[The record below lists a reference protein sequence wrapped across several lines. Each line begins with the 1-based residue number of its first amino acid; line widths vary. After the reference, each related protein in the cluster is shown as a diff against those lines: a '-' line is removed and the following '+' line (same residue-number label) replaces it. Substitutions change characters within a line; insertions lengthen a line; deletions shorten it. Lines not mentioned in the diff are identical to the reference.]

1 MTEPNITINPY
12 NDSGIFF
19 NDDDT
24 TLLHYGGVKK
34 IDINSTHEEI
44 PTAQAVYEFHKMNQ
58 DINIIGVPP
67 IIVTKDEQK
76 NEGKIVTNSISLNV
90 QFQKIM
96 FNNGIFVAISSQ
108 GGIATSVNKT
118 DWSFQKSGTTNDLL
132 DIVYTQGKFIII
144 GENGTI
150 ITSSDGITWILQL
163 NAPSEN
169 LLFIV
174 AYNDNIVITGSNNVY
189 HSTDAETWTSTLS
202 PAKQVIVCNNQ
213 FIALDNVLHTSND
226 GITWTA
232 NLAPSTQLY
241 SIAYSTNENIYFTGD
256 NANFYSSSDLNEWI
270 ILSPVSGYIVKII
283 YENGKFYA
291 ISSTGYIYWGISTNM
306 QQSTAFNK
314 TLTDIIYEDGIFY
327 VVGNSFFGYS
337 FDGETWQEITTD
349 VIFKGY
355 TNEIA
360 VGTNYIGNVIKS
372 EENDYTWYLSDVI
385 SPTDFIGYSN
395 GVIGVGNNG
404 YLVKSSDGKN
414 WISSYITTEDLNK
427 IVFNGTNYF
436 ICGTNGYLASSNDL
450 NVWNVKIT
458 NIVSPI
464 LNMATNGNIVIA
476 ISYTGYVISSTNGGE
491 TFIIYQVNNNTWSNI
506 IYGNGTFVISGNN
519 NGLITTTD
527 GINFTTINLNVAPS
541 GQSTVVNDLTYGNNL
556 FIGYRYN
563 DIYIYS
569 NDNAVTWIEKT
580 FPVSM
585 FTLNK
590 IKFLNGNFIAVG
602 YTKNS
607 NTYSFTVL
615 YSTDAEIWN
624 LVVISSFTSVII
636 NIDNVSSNDIE
647 FDGTNYYIIGSGHN
661 IYMSNDLT
669 TWIQQTIIVDNYA
682 SNNPFYKCLYTSNTL
697 FVSNRV
703 DMIAN
708 NETIETFDINE
719 ILNGIYNL
727 TGVLENKAY
736 GNGLLTSSSPKNTWD
751 IIQFPQTI
759 IYLSA
764 VGDFSISYYSIYSNF
779 STIVHTSTHILNKIY
794 YLNNIYI
801 VVGDNVL
808 ITSNDSGT
816 TWTEQ
821 TITYNAVAA
830 LYYIDYVI
838 IGSNGTVDHSSDL
851 STWINLPITDTL
863 VDGIVVGTNIYI
875 LGQNTI
881 YTTSDFTSWTPI
893 LISNINPLK
902 KLITNGIL
910 ITQSEIFSSNDMLTW
925 TNENQT
931 GTFNDVSF
939 NTDATV
945 IVGSQITS
953 KINESENYAVLS
965 IPGTLNAINNMIAVG
980 SYVSVI
986 DTHSS
991 ETISTE
997 YTIEIDRITGILR
1010 SGDDSTGSDQDL
1022 VTDGYLQEQ
1031 LEKVNEQNKVIVEG
1045 EYPIIVTK
1053 ETDGSSETKITSYTV
1068 SLNSSLNDIY
1078 YANSMYI
1085 AVGKTGTIMT
1095 SFNGENWS
1103 YQTST
1108 VTYDLNKIIYDGT
1121 YWIAIGNHG
1130 IIITSS
1136 NGIDWIKR
1144 ESNTIENLLQIKSK
1158 NETSIIIGSNAF
1170 LRSIDSI
1177 TWESITSSLSLITN
1191 LFLINDNF
1199 IVSDNNNYIYSSNG
1213 QTWSTLI
1220 AFSNLSEA
1228 IYGINNYVFGTFT
1241 GSIFTSASLDG
1252 PWTSRYASTNNLT
1265 GSIYVNNIFYFG
1277 STNNVVISSPD
1288 TISWTNTSTSSE
1300 IHGFSYDNDLLYG
1313 YGTNIFKF
1321 NGTNWNSLMT
1331 QNVNYITKI
1340 NNNVAVGNNFI
1351 GKISTQVT
1359 FGEFTK
1365 QYHNTPYNANI
1376 NDIIHDSEGFITVG
1390 SVGVIELSND
1400 GKIWEYSYN
1409 TASNTDM
1416 NKIIL
1421 FNGTYVVGGF
1431 TGTLFV
1437 SNDRFLTR
1445 TEHQLGVSSTDRT
1458 VNGMAA
1464 GSNKLVIVTN
1474 KWIYDTTNVNVSSI
1488 VWNTSQYG
1496 GYTYKDVVCFLGNFV
1511 AITSDANVILYS
1523 TDNAVTWNTYGTTA
1537 PTNKIKILNAAQG
1550 GAFIVFLNDGTYLY
1564 SFYGNDWHQVN
1575 LGNNL
1580 YDISLCNFLFVG
1592 VGQGGVIY
1600 SSDDFAALV
1609 QRTSPTTTDLTQV
1622 AYGENTCI
1630 ATGENGVLIR
1640 SSDGINWTL
1649 GNSNV
1654 TSTINKLLFAN
1665 GNFFFTT
1672 LNYVYGDTVPRSW
1685 VLQNSGTTKGLIKVI
1700 YGNNIYVAVG
1710 YDGTLITSSDGE
1722 NWTSQSAGTSTF
1734 KDIIYANNIF
1744 VAIGD
1749 SNTIRTST
1757 NGITWTARSGG
1768 VTYMW
1773 KIIYGKDAFFIVDD
1787 TNGNILRSVD
1797 GITWTNVSPS
1807 SADGIGSITYNSS
1820 YDRYI
1825 AVGNGIMKYS
1835 TDGINWTTSTTPY
1848 LLHSVFSNGTAGD
1861 FACGSDGLIV
1871 TMSNYASGWIVRQSS
1886 ASLYQLYDTC
1896 VETYGNITKTVYTIG
1911 RNGQIFFSR
1920 SGDMSSWSQLSSL
1933 TTNLLNDIYYANN
1946 TIFILGNGGYLYEG
1960 YTDNTISIDTI
1971 GTQNLESIVY
1981 GNGKYV
1987 IVGDNGTIYT
1997 SEWNQ
2002 TGGEESIVDIILSDI
2017 SPAILGTIEN
2027 SSNEIIGYGSTT
2039 LKTTDKKTWQMLTK
2053 PADYATTVENII
2065 QKVIKISDNLYIG
2078 IYANYLYSSID
2089 AINWTIRIDM
2099 STLYGY
2105 SIFMDVIYAGDLIVA
2120 VGAPG
2125 AIWTSSDGINWTQQ
2139 NNGIPN
2145 YTYQLTVITYVN
2157 STYYIS
2163 GWDGTFFR
2171 SSDAI
2176 TWLNTPSL
2184 YSSSQDLIYNKGK
2197 FYIVCNKNNYAG
2209 YYIVS
2214 SPDTITWTELGTI
2227 DSFDYQRISK
2237 NGTIATTNTIDGKIY
2252 DTNDFLTW
2260 NNVSYTPVT
2269 SLTSVYFENNTD
2281 IVTGLNNVIIRGED
2295 KIWNSLSTG
2304 INELLINTNYID
2316 NSYISCG
2323 QYLHILNVETISGL
2337 ETKYIVSI
2345 APPNIL
2351 KAGDV
2356 STGSDTDLVSDG
2368 YLQEQLQFE
2377 KGEVDIKAEYPIIVT
2392 KEYEEGTG
2400 GEMMISTNTF
2410 GANVTI
2416 LDMSYAKNL
2425 YVAVGSYGMIMTS
2438 SDKKN
2443 WTYQNSNTNAAYLL
2457 TIIYDGT
2464 QWIATGTNGFIITST
2479 NGSDWITRNTGTA
2492 SSYSH
2497 TITNNG
2503 TTITCSNGSAQSV
2516 MKSTDGENWIEI
2528 FNSSNV
2534 LWCGYVNNKFFITF
2548 GDQTIVWSDD
2558 NGVTWSTPV
2567 TPLSGNSIRTIYYH
2581 NGIYFAGANTFVVT
2595 SPDLINWTQRLNNG
2609 GTITLFFTVNNMV
2622 FVGSLNETVP
2632 YCYDNDLINWNKF
2645 NIGGSIR
2652 QVLYENNIVHA
2663 LGYKYGTVF
2672 YMTSSDGLNWIQAN
2686 ISKLPT
2692 FEISSKFTN
2701 NIIYGNGYIGEK
2713 INMTSQL
2720 STFTYQ
2726 NVNSRSSMFYDVL
2739 GDENGI
2745 ILIGSSGMIV
2755 ISDNGKIWNSVYTN
2769 TQINAY
2775 RIIKFNSTYII
2786 GYSDGIV
2793 NTSTDRTTWTS
2804 YQIGTF
2810 GDNYTINDMIV
2821 GDNLIIIAMNNGNI
2835 GTSSDLTTWSSIQYG
2850 TYKYTSVT
2858 YNNGMY
2864 VLSTSDSSSLIYCS
2878 GDPTILSSWN
2888 TLPVNAVANKV
2899 KTLNNIIFAFLADGS
2914 INYYNG
2920 SIWTNVDIGNIIN
2933 DIEYNSGLYVV
2944 VGQTGS
2950 IYTSSDLTTWTQRTS
2965 STTNNLNYIL
2975 YANSIYTV
2983 TGNNGTLLQSSNA
2996 INWQMIDIIDIVTI
3010 INYTKLLYNQNHIW
3024 FMSSY
3029 YFYGDVG
3036 TRVWKSRVNPV
3047 GSQKINK
3054 VIYGNSFIAVGGEN
3068 TTGYILESID
3078 GNIWNLLSSGNTP
3091 YIDIAYY
3098 NQIYIIISSDKVVRI
3113 DENGVFNETT
3123 ISGFTNMKKII
3134 YGNNGFFIINSDGK
3148 IAKSTANGTGWTT
3161 VSSDI
3166 GSLNSISYATYYVA
3180 VGENM
3185 IKYSNDGLTWT
3196 TITTSYVL
3204 YDVLQSINDYKCYA
3218 CGKNG
3223 LIVIST
3229 DLSTWNVLQTEDI
3242 NKTDLYHM
3250 GVNPVTQTYYAVGSN
3265 GEAYSSYSSYF
3276 GQTPVVFPLN
3286 TNNTLNN
3293 VMFVNNTLF
3302 IVGNS
3307 GYLFEGQN
3315 NNYKNNDGFI
3325 TQNNWQ
3331 SIAYGNETYVMVAD
3345 NGAIYSTE
3353 YDTIEIPQANINSII
3368 TNNLNLNGTLKNNV
3382 GDVIAYGT
3390 GVITT
3395 TDKKIWPMIL
3405 NPSNQTFI
3413 KIIQFSNNIYT
3424 SFDNNGG
3431 IYVSSDLKNWTL
3443 RYIIENMTDMIYE
3456 NNILIMTGNHDIYT
3470 STTFLSSW
3478 DWRYTGPETVKKI
3491 IYNAGIYVIIDINGA
3506 IIRSIDT
3513 ITWISS
3519 PSGLSTIAD
3528 ISVVNGKFF
3537 IIGSTGSNK
3546 VIYSSSDALTW
3557 TQETIIS
3564 STNALIAID
3573 NSGTTISNNQLFD
3586 NTYNNV
3592 PITVTPAPTLYSTY
3606 FANNINVVTGTR
3618 GFIYVKINDIWEQFT
3633 TNYSYI
3639 YGLTNTNYID
3649 NTFIS
3654 VGDFIHFINI
3664 TYSGSGTTTYTVSIA
3679 PPLSIVTNILK
3690 ASNVSTESDTDLVSD
3705 GYLQSQLSNIE
3716 IEKVWTTEDIG
3727 SLSTVLT
3734 QYYFAGHNTIINN
3747 IVLGSLYPNIIIA
3760 NIDGTV
3766 INTIAYPANMTNFN
3780 SKISANTTHMIGYL
3794 TGDAFPENIIL
3805 YEIASNTVTV
3815 IPYNDPNPELTTVDL
3830 STVSCDDNYIW
3841 YVYYSNS
3848 LSGYTMNAVSLA
3860 STFLPHVENS
3870 LINSNYSYS
3879 RSQIHIGQYLYWH
3892 NTSTEQIFLTTFD
3905 PLTSTITSTVTD
3917 VPTTVL
3923 QTSSS
3928 AFMFCR
3934 ETNEVF
3940 VYGLFSSNWM
3950 YKFTLGSVISIDVW
3964 NDIGL
3969 ENQYELRIIYNG
3981 TNYVI
3986 SNYGNLNQETII
3998 QGYIYNLGYSNGL
4011 ISGYTSN
4018 NILFTQTTSTQKKV
4032 VFNTNPKYQFVT
4044 PIVGGGVT
4052 TIDVS
4057 STNDYIPTAKAV
4069 YSSLIEKYTINNI
4082 VDETGWLDGVQ
4093 YNELGTVVAVQS
4105 NLGEIHIKP
4114 FIYINSNYIEI
4125 TNINS
4130 NVLSNIEATRIF
4142 LPESIKTLSDN
4153 NFSNINNCV
4162 NYLSNSFISFGNNI
4176 YSNSNCY
4183 YTIIPEGITTIG
4195 NNIVNT
4201 TTAKYGYI
4209 PDTLISSGSNC
4220 FTNSQLAV
4228 LSIPNKAIV
4237 VTPFD
4242 LTVNTLV
4249 IRNYEGDTTY
4259 QGPTT
4264 ISVTTIVNLS
4274 AIPDTTLA
4282 IAFPSATIV
4291 NGIPA
4296 SIINDIP
4303 EEHLYALK
4311 SQIAISNATDSYT
4324 KEETDAL
4331 IQYKF
4336 SLDNVPTTSGF
4347 VDGVTYTNDIVT
4359 AVDDI
4364 NHIYIKPNVYN
4375 NMTITTIANDVIYSK
4390 QLVQTI
4396 NIPPTITTIGNNF
4409 ASNLTSANVVIN
4421 TFINV
4426 TSIGTN
4432 YEAGSNILYG
4442 CVPDPIT
4449 SLPDGAFSHS
4459 SVNYLYIPRNCID
4472 FAATSFNNTQINILN
4487 MPHIL
4492 LNNDG
4497 TTNLITANTLILRDV
4512 DGTDTWK
4519 TSMDTLIADITD
4531 TIINLTAIPN
4541 TFFNGK
4547 WTATNIVNTIPTNI
4561 IAQIPEIHYFNLI
4574 DSKVQTTIDA
4584 YTKDEVDA
4592 IVSTLYDLQS
4602 SIDSTSVTI
4611 NGITYTLNSPATVTT
4626 ISTTVNEAIIKS
4638 HIFNT
4643 DMNPV
4648 TTIATLSVLNW
4659 LGKLEMPET
4668 ITTIGDNFL
4677 RETNGIQFNLSN
4689 SLTTIGIN
4697 AFYNA
4702 QMKNLIIPQSLVT
4715 LGDYFAYG
4723 AVINYVKLPATI
4735 TTIPTNCFIN
4745 GIINIF
4751 EMPNVA
4757 ITFTQTIICNTLIVI
4772 DVSGATTKLFTG
4784 TFTAVN
4790 IINLTLVPNS
4800 SFSYTGTITNT
4811 VPPETPNYNELKK
4824 LEQTLTMNRYKY
4836 DLYGI
4841 SNNGWLNGIR
4851 YNGGNVI
4858 SAENISELII
4868 KNSVDGILTTVI
4880 ADAVFMNKSN
4890 LKKIIVPDSIKTIGN
4905 NFANILTNCSII
4917 LPESIEL
4924 IGSYA
4929 YANSNLPYA
4938 IIPEGIT
4945 TLYINS
4951 LNSTIASYAYIPDT
4965 LTTINANCFVNSS
4978 FQIFNV
4984 PNITITTIDSTSI
4997 INSINYLILRGSDTK
5012 TYNFNVIF
5020 ANQPI
5025 NIINLTQISNTD
5037 LQTQFPTSNIINSIP
5052 STIIQYIPEIHYT
5065 RLLIKNVATIS
5076 QPTLRADYDASSYN
5090 VGDVFTI
5097 SNQSINTFAYYFDST
5112 GTKVYPNTPLDKI
5125 ECWASMVLLNITT
5138 LSNGDLSCIVVSS
5151 IDENDTIQK
5160 TEQGF
5165 NQGQVGMGG
5174 EARTLGERTI
5184 DGEYVIAGKDD
5195 YTAILLGHNIISS
5208 FFKYNNSASSS
5219 FTQISPGIKYYIVQ
5233 DDFIYWQAFNGN
5245 IYSLSTDLANFD
5257 QTNIITLGLLSDTII
5272 TPFIKVFAINGSYRY
5287 HLILGTPSSFVVH
5300 ELINGNIG
5308 DISTIG
5314 DWQGMFPL
5322 AYYYLSKNTEAGVT
5336 LNTTNEFQFNL
5347 KNTNTEDILLNVL
5360 TSGIISDQD
5369 KYTINNYDSTNT
5381 LIGSVDIALN
5391 TWSWY
5396 RNYIV
5401 NNFGNY
5407 VYGYTFQMYIT
5418 DFYLSQFNFAFAGS
5432 TPETGAGQV
5441 YDLLIF
5447 EDTLFV
5453 QTTRSFWAASLTIDN
5468 QSGNT
5473 SNPIDPN
5480 IYPIKDPS
5488 WTTYETAW
5496 DTTRIS
5502 SDRIPLTI
5510 YNGIV
5515 WSTYKKTTRDQT
5527 NEIGITN
5534 DQNIAFNLKLVNRQY
5549 WETNNNIT
5557 SNMKNALNM
5566 TFRNGIL
5573 VTLTADQ
5580 MWIFEG
5586 YGVANGVILKDVDYP
5601 NENLI
5606 YGRKIIN
5613 GKLAWS
5619 PIRTNIS
5626 SLNFSNNEYA
5636 TLLSLGVNG
5645 VFSISSNTVDSIL
5658 LENTTGESNNSRL
5671 RVYNYG
5677 VMYSKND
5684 GTEYEIATYNDLG
5697 TYFNQHVNTTN
5708 SVTFANITTPGTL
5721 TSNIF
5726 NTQTGTIANQP
5737 INNNDIVNKIYV
5749 DEAIADG
5756 ILAFNPP
5763 EIIFENGIYQTTVNQ
5778 LADGT
5783 FTITN
5788 NNGDLKLIYED
5799 SNLLSQII
5807 NSQDQSSLN
5816 VFNKQQSIST
5826 NIGIINTNNSGTI
5839 TSNIDISN
5847 GSSIINISP
5856 TSATYN
5862 TYQIATLN
5870 DINNLVEKSFTST
5883 GTVLQNYSSSSTT
5896 DNLNI
5901 TLSYSNVSTGETT
5914 TQILQIPVA
5923 SATNAGIITSTNYN
5937 RLINTASQ
5945 SDLAT
5950 RVSVTTY
5957 NSDMS
5962 TVDTNITNLKTDL
5975 TTEITNRTNS
5985 DTSFQGQI
5993 TAESQQRTADVTDLQ
6008 SQINNLTGVSTVLQ
6022 PYDFGTPDPTQQ
6034 ELTDQAAVQGLSPV
6048 TNGTFI
6054 TNLNNMHQWV
6064 YNTNLAIWTDLG
6076 ISSGISVATNTTLGL
6091 VKGSLTPNL
6100 LYMNTDGTATINNLF
6115 TKVYHDFTLQG
6126 EGTSSLPLG
6135 IGASSFNVLYISN
6148 TYSGIEENGSEFQPY
6163 KTIQACLDYIE
6174 TTSGNISVQ
6183 IAGGTYTEDVIIKN
6197 ITRLTIRSDTS
6208 DWDRKVY
6215 INGSFTIENTA
6226 SDISLIGLGIG
6237 TLGGANDLTPG
6248 ALFTINTSLVFL
6260 QNCSLPETN
6269 INNTNNT
6276 LTIMTCDFYTD
6287 LNINN
6292 AQADLMDD
6300 AGFYIINCSGYDTM
6314 LNVDGNISI
6323 ESSTGLN
6330 LHLIQG
6336 NMYVY
6341 NDTQLHTIEMDDG
6354 SLFLESGTMADEITS
6369 EFGNIVQHAGIIT
6382 VTNSFIWNYDQSQ
6395 INGTLRMANIAD
6407 LGIDCTYIPTNY
6419 TPLGELSYL
6428 ENHTLY
6434 QHLEAID
6441 LVLGELSGIDT
6452 SSLTPNTVLTTNAT
6466 NQIISSTVT
6475 STELQQ
6481 LINAQSNIQD
6491 QLNLR
6496 LARIIN
6502 YNADLNNALFGMYQ
6516 IITDA
6521 TNTPPN
6527 ENVNGSLLIVYQ
6539 WDTTNIRQIYYPN
6552 NSQKLW
6558 SRSMINGIW
6567 QSWLLISNGTYTY
6580 QSLTYTAIPIAN
6592 LTATIAA
6599 LPSTINHTVTINLT
6613 SASTVASVV
6622 TINNLQGLGSLII
6635 NGNAS
6640 SLQRLI
6646 LQNNTLQ
6653 QIIIN
6658 NIIATDTTQNYAFT
6672 IQNNSNAVTLNSIQ
6686 ATGNSLNANP
6696 SSGIAIIDNTGNV
6709 YVNNSTFSNK
6719 AYGIYSYASDTLCSN
6734 ITLSNNTNGY
6744 YSTNGS
6750 FIHVQ
6755 SHNETLLDTAH
6766 FNQQLGGVIFMPD
6779 GTIFAVA
6786 TSEVENEQP
6795 IQNGEEI
6802 SITKDTW
6809 EIRFISQNNGHMP
6822 LNLILVNNDVILHS
6836 IAWQLSQRVGNVIRN
6851 VSGNP
6856 NIAAGGQI
6864 TLISNYGQSN
6874 SPMAVWD
6881 GTIGDLT
6888 TNNFY
6893 SFKTFYVPAT
6903 GSFKC
6908 TITKH

>member
-19 NDDDT
+19 NDDNT

-58 DINIIGVPP
+58 DINIVGVPP

-174 AYNDNIVITGSNNVY
+174 AYNNNIVITGSNNVY

-270 ILSPVSGYIVKII
+270 ILSPVSGYINKII

-291 ISSTGYIYWGISTNM
+291 ISSAGYIYWGISTNM

-355 TNEIA
+355 INEIA

-636 NIDNVSSNDIE
+636 NIDDVSSNDIE

-759 IYLSA
+759 IYLSV

-801 VVGDNVL
+801 VVGNNVL

-986 DTHSS
+986 DTYSS

-1053 ETDGSSETKITSYTV
+1053 ETVSEITSYTV

-1228 IYGINNYVFGTFT
+1228 IYGINNYVFGTST

-1252 PWTSRYASTNNLT
+1252 PWTSRYTSTNNLT

-1277 STNNVVISSPD
+1277 SENNIVISSSD
-1288 TISWTNTSTSSE
+1288 TISWINTSTSTE
-1300 IHGFSYDNDLLYG
+1300 IHGFSYNNGLLYG
-1313 YGTNIFKF
+1313 YGTNICKL
-1321 NGTNWNSLMT
+1321 NETNWDPLMA
-1331 QNVNYITKI
+1331 QNIYYITKI
-1340 NNNVAVGNNFI
+1340 SDNIAVGNNFI
-1351 GKISTQVT
+1351 GKIT
-1359 FGEFTK
+1359 FG
-1365 QYHNTPYNANI
+1365 
-1376 NDIIHDSEGFITVG
+1376 
-1390 SVGVIELSND
+1390 
-1400 GKIWEYSYN
+1400 
-1409 TASNTDM
+1409 
-1416 NKIIL
+1416 
-1421 FNGTYVVGGF
+1421 
-1431 TGTLFV
+1431 
-1437 SNDRFLTR
+1437 
-1445 TEHQLGVSSTDRT
+1445 
-1458 VNGMAA
+1458 
-1464 GSNKLVIVTN
+1464 
-1474 KWIYDTTNVNVSSI
+1474 
-1488 VWNTSQYG
+1488 
-1496 GYTYKDVVCFLGNFV
+1496 
-1511 AITSDANVILYS
+1511 
-1523 TDNAVTWNTYGTTA
+1523 
-1537 PTNKIKILNAAQG
+1537 
-1550 GAFIVFLNDGTYLY
+1550 
-1564 SFYGNDWHQVN
+1564 
-1575 LGNNL
+1575 
-1580 YDISLCNFLFVG
+1580 
-1592 VGQGGVIY
+1592 
-1600 SSDDFAALV
+1600 
-1609 QRTSPTTTDLTQV
+1609 
-1622 AYGENTCI
+1622 
-1630 ATGENGVLIR
+1630 
-1640 SSDGINWTL
+1640 
-1649 GNSNV
+1649 
-1654 TSTINKLLFAN
+1654 
-1665 GNFFFTT
+1665 
-1672 LNYVYGDTVPRSW
+1672 
-1685 VLQNSGTTKGLIKVI
+1685 
-1700 YGNNIYVAVG
+1700 
-1710 YDGTLITSSDGE
+1710 
-1722 NWTSQSAGTSTF
+1722 
-1734 KDIIYANNIF
+1734 
-1744 VAIGD
+1744 
-1749 SNTIRTST
+1749 
-1757 NGITWTARSGG
+1757 
-1768 VTYMW
+1768 
-1773 KIIYGKDAFFIVDD
+1773 
-1787 TNGNILRSVD
+1787 
-1797 GITWTNVSPS
+1797 
-1807 SADGIGSITYNSS
+1807 
-1820 YDRYI
+1820 
-1825 AVGNGIMKYS
+1825 
-1835 TDGINWTTSTTPY
+1835 
-1848 LLHSVFSNGTAGD
+1848 
-1861 FACGSDGLIV
+1861 
-1871 TMSNYASGWIVRQSS
+1871 
-1886 ASLYQLYDTC
+1886 
-1896 VETYGNITKTVYTIG
+1896 
-1911 RNGQIFFSR
+1911 
-1920 SGDMSSWSQLSSL
+1920 
-1933 TTNLLNDIYYANN
+1933 
-1946 TIFILGNGGYLYEG
+1946 
-1960 YTDNTISIDTI
+1960 
-1971 GTQNLESIVY
+1971 
-1981 GNGKYV
+1981 
-1987 IVGDNGTIYT
+1987 
-1997 SEWNQ
+1997 
-2002 TGGEESIVDIILSDI
+2002 ESIVDIILSDI
-2017 SPAILGTIEN
+2017 SPVILGTIEN

-2053 PADYATTVENII
+2053 PADYTTTIENII

-2089 AINWTIRIDM
+2089 AIDWTIRIDM

-2120 VGAPG
+2120 IGAPG

-2163 GWDGTFFR
+2163 GWNGTFFR

-2184 YSSSQDLIYNKGK
+2184 YSSSQDLIYNQGK
-2197 FYIVCNKNNYAG
+2197 FYIVCNKNGYAG

-2400 GEMMISTNTF
+2400 GEMMISANTF
-2410 GANVTI
+2410 GANVKI

-2425 YVAVGSYGMIMTS
+2425 YVAVGGYGMIMTS

-2443 WTYQNSNTNAAYLL
+2443 WTYQNSNTNAANLS
-2457 TIIYDGT
+2457 TIVYDGT
-2464 QWIATGTNGFIITST
+2464 QWIATGNNGFIITST

-2492 SSYSH
+2492 SSYSY

-2503 TTITCSNGSAQSV
+2503 TTITCSNNYSAPSV

-2548 GDQTIVWSDD
+2548 GNQTIVWSDD

-2567 TPLSGNSIRTIYYH
+2567 TPSSGNSIRTIYYH

-2595 SPDLINWTQRLNNG
+2595 SPDLINWTQRLDNG

-2622 FVGSLNETVP
+2622 FVGSFSEIVP
-2632 YCYDNDLINWNKF
+2632 YCYANDLINWNKF
-2645 NIGGSIR
+2645 NIGGLIR

-2663 LGYKYGTVF
+2663 LGYNYETVF

-2686 ISKLPT
+2686 ISKSPT
-2692 FEISSKFTN
+2692 FDVSSKFTN

-2713 INMTSQL
+2713 INMTTSQL

-2726 NVNSRSSMFYDVL
+2726 NINRNSTFYDVL

-2745 ILIGSSGMIV
+2745 ILIGSSGMIA

-2786 GYSDGIV
+2786 GYSYGSI
-2793 NTSTDRTTWTS
+2793 NISTDRTTWTS

-2983 TGNNGTLLQSSNA
+2983 TGDNRTLLQSSNA
-2996 INWQMIDIIDIVTI
+2996 INWQMINVTYLATI

-3024 FMSSY
+3024 FMSSN

-3148 IAKSTANGTGWTT
+3148 IAKSTADGTGWTT

-3204 YDVLQSINDYKCYA
+3204 YDVLQSINDYRCYA

-3229 DLSTWNVLQTEDI
+3229 NLSTWNVLQAEDI

-3250 GVNPVTQTYYAVGSN
+3250 GVNPDTQTYYAVGSN
-3265 GEAYSSYSSYF
+3265 GEAYSSYI

-3331 SIAYGNETYVMVAD
+3331 SIAYGNETYVIVAD

-3395 TDKKIWPMIL
+3395 TDKKTWPMIL

-3431 IYVSSDLKNWTL
+3431 IYVSSNLKNWTL

-3633 TNYSYI
+3633 TNYSYV

-3690 ASNVSTESDTDLVSD
+3690 ASNVSTGSDTDLVSD

-3848 LSGYTMNAVSLA
+3848 LSGYTMNAVSLV

-3870 LINSNYSYS
+3870 LINNNYSYS

-3917 VPTTVL
+3917 IPTTVL

-4375 NMTITTIANDVIYSK
+4375 DITITTIADDVIYNK

-4442 CVPDPIT
+4442 CIPDPIT

-4512 DGTDTWK
+4512 DGADTWK

-4547 WTATNIVNTIPTNI
+4547 WTATNIVNTIPTNT

-4592 IVSTLYDLQS
+4592 IVST
-4602 SIDSTSVTI
+4602 
-4611 NGITYTLNSPATVTT
+4611 
-4626 ISTTVNEAIIKS
+4626 
-4638 HIFNT
+4638 
-4643 DMNPV
+4643 
-4648 TTIATLSVLNW
+4648 
-4659 LGKLEMPET
+4659 
-4668 ITTIGDNFL
+4668 
-4677 RETNGIQFNLSN
+4677 
-4689 SLTTIGIN
+4689 
-4697 AFYNA
+4697 
-4702 QMKNLIIPQSLVT
+4702 
-4715 LGDYFAYG
+4715 
-4723 AVINYVKLPATI
+4723 
-4735 TTIPTNCFIN
+4735 
-4745 GIINIF
+4745 
-4751 EMPNVA
+4751 
-4757 ITFTQTIICNTLIVI
+4757 
-4772 DVSGATTKLFTG
+4772 
-4784 TFTAVN
+4784 
-4790 IINLTLVPNS
+4790 
-4800 SFSYTGTITNT
+4800 
-4811 VPPETPNYNELKK
+4811 
-4824 LEQTLTMNRYKY
+4824 
-4836 DLYGI
+4836 
-4841 SNNGWLNGIR
+4841 
-4851 YNGGNVI
+4851 
-4858 SAENISELII
+4858 
-4868 KNSVDGILTTVI
+4868 
-4880 ADAVFMNKSN
+4880 
-4890 LKKIIVPDSIKTIGN
+4890 
-4905 NFANILTNCSII
+4905 
-4917 LPESIEL
+4917 
-4924 IGSYA
+4924 
-4929 YANSNLPYA
+4929 
-4938 IIPEGIT
+4938 
-4945 TLYINS
+4945 
-4951 LNSTIASYAYIPDT
+4951 
-4965 LTTINANCFVNSS
+4965 
-4978 FQIFNV
+4978 
-4984 PNITITTIDSTSI
+4984 
-4997 INSINYLILRGSDTK
+4997 
-5012 TYNFNVIF
+5012 
-5020 ANQPI
+5020 
-5025 NIINLTQISNTD
+5025 
-5037 LQTQFPTSNIINSIP
+5037 
-5052 STIIQYIPEIHYT
+5052 
-5065 RLLIKNVATIS
+5065 
-5076 QPTLRADYDASSYN
+5076 
-5090 VGDVFTI
+5090 
-5097 SNQSINTFAYYFDST
+5097 
-5112 GTKVYPNTPLDKI
+5112 
-5125 ECWASMVLLNITT
+5125 
-5138 LSNGDLSCIVVSS
+5138 
-5151 IDENDTIQK
+5151 
-5160 TEQGF
+5160 
-5165 NQGQVGMGG
+5165 
-5174 EARTLGERTI
+5174 
-5184 DGEYVIAGKDD
+5184 
-5195 YTAILLGHNIISS
+5195 
-5208 FFKYNNSASSS
+5208 
-5219 FTQISPGIKYYIVQ
+5219 
-5233 DDFIYWQAFNGN
+5233 
-5245 IYSLSTDLANFD
+5245 
-5257 QTNIITLGLLSDTII
+5257 
-5272 TPFIKVFAINGSYRY
+5272 
-5287 HLILGTPSSFVVH
+5287 
-5300 ELINGNIG
+5300 
-5308 DISTIG
+5308 
-5314 DWQGMFPL
+5314 
-5322 AYYYLSKNTEAGVT
+5322 
-5336 LNTTNEFQFNL
+5336 
-5347 KNTNTEDILLNVL
+5347 
-5360 TSGIISDQD
+5360 
-5369 KYTINNYDSTNT
+5369 
-5381 LIGSVDIALN
+5381 
-5391 TWSWY
+5391 
-5396 RNYIV
+5396 
-5401 NNFGNY
+5401 
-5407 VYGYTFQMYIT
+5407 
-5418 DFYLSQFNFAFAGS
+5418 
-5432 TPETGAGQV
+5432 
-5441 YDLLIF
+5441 
-5447 EDTLFV
+5447 
-5453 QTTRSFWAASLTIDN
+5453 
-5468 QSGNT
+5468 
-5473 SNPIDPN
+5473 
-5480 IYPIKDPS
+5480 
-5488 WTTYETAW
+5488 
-5496 DTTRIS
+5496 
-5502 SDRIPLTI
+5502 
-5510 YNGIV
+5510 
-5515 WSTYKKTTRDQT
+5515 
-5527 NEIGITN
+5527 
-5534 DQNIAFNLKLVNRQY
+5534 
-5549 WETNNNIT
+5549 
-5557 SNMKNALNM
+5557 
-5566 TFRNGIL
+5566 
-5573 VTLTADQ
+5573 
-5580 MWIFEG
+5580 
-5586 YGVANGVILKDVDYP
+5586 
-5601 NENLI
+5601 
-5606 YGRKIIN
+5606 
-5613 GKLAWS
+5613 
-5619 PIRTNIS
+5619 
-5626 SLNFSNNEYA
+5626 
-5636 TLLSLGVNG
+5636 
-5645 VFSISSNTVDSIL
+5645 
-5658 LENTTGESNNSRL
+5658 
-5671 RVYNYG
+5671 
-5677 VMYSKND
+5677 
-5684 GTEYEIATYNDLG
+5684 
-5697 TYFNQHVNTTN
+5697 
-5708 SVTFANITTPGTL
+5708 
-5721 TSNIF
+5721 
-5726 NTQTGTIANQP
+5726 
-5737 INNNDIVNKIYV
+5737 
-5749 DEAIADG
+5749 
-5756 ILAFNPP
+5756 
-5763 EIIFENGIYQTTVNQ
+5763 
-5778 LADGT
+5778 
-5783 FTITN
+5783 
-5788 NNGDLKLIYED
+5788 
-5799 SNLLSQII
+5799 
-5807 NSQDQSSLN
+5807 
-5816 VFNKQQSIST
+5816 
-5826 NIGIINTNNSGTI
+5826 
-5839 TSNIDISN
+5839 
-5847 GSSIINISP
+5847 
-5856 TSATYN
+5856 
-5862 TYQIATLN
+5862 
-5870 DINNLVEKSFTST
+5870 
-5883 GTVLQNYSSSSTT
+5883 
-5896 DNLNI
+5896 
-5901 TLSYSNVSTGETT
+5901 
-5914 TQILQIPVA
+5914 
-5923 SATNAGIITSTNYN
+5923 
-5937 RLINTASQ
+5937 
-5945 SDLAT
+5945 
-5950 RVSVTTY
+5950 
-5957 NSDMS
+5957 
-5962 TVDTNITNLKTDL
+5962 
-5975 TTEITNRTNS
+5975 
-5985 DTSFQGQI
+5985 
-5993 TAESQQRTADVTDLQ
+5993 
-6008 SQINNLTGVSTVLQ
+6008 
-6022 PYDFGTPDPTQQ
+6022 
-6034 ELTDQAAVQGLSPV
+6034 
-6048 TNGTFI
+6048 
-6054 TNLNNMHQWV
+6054 
-6064 YNTNLAIWTDLG
+6064 
-6076 ISSGISVATNTTLGL
+6076 
-6091 VKGSLTPNL
+6091 
-6100 LYMNTDGTATINNLF
+6100 
-6115 TKVYHDFTLQG
+6115 
-6126 EGTSSLPLG
+6126 
-6135 IGASSFNVLYISN
+6135 
-6148 TYSGIEENGSEFQPY
+6148 
-6163 KTIQACLDYIE
+6163 
-6174 TTSGNISVQ
+6174 
-6183 IAGGTYTEDVIIKN
+6183 
-6197 ITRLTIRSDTS
+6197 
-6208 DWDRKVY
+6208 
-6215 INGSFTIENTA
+6215 
-6226 SDISLIGLGIG
+6226 
-6237 TLGGANDLTPG
+6237 
-6248 ALFTINTSLVFL
+6248 
-6260 QNCSLPETN
+6260 
-6269 INNTNNT
+6269 
-6276 LTIMTCDFYTD
+6276 
-6287 LNINN
+6287 
-6292 AQADLMDD
+6292 
-6300 AGFYIINCSGYDTM
+6300 
-6314 LNVDGNISI
+6314 
-6323 ESSTGLN
+6323 
-6330 LHLIQG
+6330 
-6336 NMYVY
+6336 
-6341 NDTQLHTIEMDDG
+6341 
-6354 SLFLESGTMADEITS
+6354 
-6369 EFGNIVQHAGIIT
+6369 
-6382 VTNSFIWNYDQSQ
+6382 
-6395 INGTLRMANIAD
+6395 
-6407 LGIDCTYIPTNY
+6407 
-6419 TPLGELSYL
+6419 
-6428 ENHTLY
+6428 
-6434 QHLEAID
+6434 
-6441 LVLGELSGIDT
+6441 
-6452 SSLTPNTVLTTNAT
+6452 NAT
-6466 NQIISSTVT
+6466 
-6475 STELQQ
+6475 
-6481 LINAQSNIQD
+6481 NIQD

-6516 IITDA
+6516 IITGA

-6527 ENVNGSLLIVYQ
+6527 ENVNGSLLIVYK

-6672 IQNNSNAVTLNSIQ
+6672 IQNNSNAITLNSIQ
-6686 ATGNSLNANP
+6686 ATGNSSNANP
-6696 SSGIAIIDNTGNV
+6696 SSGIAVIDNTGNI

-6719 AYGIYSYASDTLCSN
+6719 AYGIYSSASDTLCSN

-6750 FIHVQ
+6750 FIHIQ

-6809 EIRFISQNNGHMP
+6809 KIRFISQNNGNMP

-6836 IAWQLSQRVGNVIRN
+6836 IAWQLSQRVGNVIKN

-6864 TLISNYGQSN
+6864 TLISNSGQSN
-6874 SPMAVWD
+6874 SPMAVWN
-6881 GTIGDLT
+6881 GTIGDIT
-6888 TNNFY
+6888 TGNFY